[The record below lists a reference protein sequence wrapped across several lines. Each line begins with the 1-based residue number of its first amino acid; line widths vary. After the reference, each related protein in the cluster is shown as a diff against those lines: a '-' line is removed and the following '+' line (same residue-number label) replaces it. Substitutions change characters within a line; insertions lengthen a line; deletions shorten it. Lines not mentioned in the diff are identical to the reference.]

1 MEKVKKLLRTIF
13 STAPN
18 FQSVV
23 LENRIKGINS
33 DIYMRYIF
41 VYIFIMLSLVN
52 ILRDEKNFCEIDES
66 IAL

>member
-52 ILRDEKNFCEIDES
+52 ILRDENNFCEIDES

>member
-1 MEKVKKLLRTIF
+1 M
-13 STAPN
+13 
-18 FQSVV
+18 
-23 LENRIKGINS
+23 INS

-52 ILRDEKNFCEIDES
+52 ILRDEKIFCEIDES